1 MSKID
6 TFNIGPQQQ
15 PQNFY
20 LLNDANNN
28 FVFECTTFD
37 VSTNLTV
44 TPSFVDYNGIAGRGF
59 NGIDETATLNVSN
72 ASLNNLFVF
81 QPKQFPTISVNDLLD
96 ENNEMFYGVNEEV
109 FKFNY
114 SDAIVSKTNGNI
126 PLYQDYINSLA
137 QKIIGGPYN
146 INQQIIK
153 NTTQLYDG
161 IRTLN
166 ATFNIAFNLAIQN
179 HRDPSLNDPVPR
191 LSPASYN
198 DENYPF
204 SKSCQQLVYGILSLS
219 NTNIVSN
226 RITQF
231 FEDISAQQ
239 NVPNPNQYY
248 YVKFHPGDVFAIK
261 ITYQPNIIM
270 KNVSASNMAYPFTD
284 RSYKIFLKVV

>member
-44 TPSFVDYNGIAGRGF
+44 TPSFVDYYGVAGQGF
-59 NGIDETATLNVSN
+59 NGIHETATLNVSN
-72 ASLNNLFVF
+72 ASLNELFIF
-81 QPKQFPTISVNDLLD
+81 QPQQSPTINVSDLID
-96 ENNEMFYGVNEEV
+96 TNNEMLYGVNKSV
-109 FKFNY
+109 FNFNY
-114 SDAIVSKTNGNI
+114 SDAIVSKTNGKI
-126 PLYQDYINSLA
+126 PLYQDYINALA
-137 QKIIGGPYN
+137 QNIIGGPYN

-161 IRTLN
+161 IKALNGPFNTL
-166 ATFNIAFNLAIQN
+166 FNLAIQN
-179 HRDPSLNDPVPR
+179 HRDPSLNDTIPT

-198 DENYPF
+198 ETNNPY
-204 SKSCQQLVYGILSLS
+204 SLSCQQLVYGILSLS
-219 NTNIVSN
+219 NTNIAPN

-239 NVPNPNQYY
+239 NVPNPKQYY

-261 ITYQPNIIM
+261 ITYKPNIIM
-270 KNVSASNMAYPFTD
+270 NNVSSSNMVSAFTD